1 MNLSLPPA
9 LTYEWRRSV
18 STRATAWLLAL
29 SVVFGLLASLNNL
42 LNHTPDLLVL
52 GAASHVALG
61 GPLAAALGATAIAS
75 EFRWNTART
84 LFTTFPRRHDILVA
98 KITVV
103 GGLVAAASVISS
115 VLGAAVGAF
124 SGQATGS
131 LLAWLD
137 LSMRAVLVVVGWAV
151 IGFALAALAKNTAFG
166 VLVPVAAAALGEMI
180 LVQVTKS
187 ETVASLMPFLNA
199 SAAVSAQVVTP
210 EAYQHVAIFAAW
222 ALLCLAAGV
231 LVVGR
236 RDV

>member
-42 LNHTPDLLVL
+42 LNHTPELLLL

-84 LFTTFPRRHDILVA
+84 LFTTFPRRYDILVA

-103 GGLVAAASVISS
+103 GALVAATSVISS
-115 VLGAAVGAF
+115 LLGAAVGAF
-124 SGQATGS
+124 GGQATGS
-131 LLAWLD
+131 SLAWFD
-137 LSMRAVLVVVGWAV
+137 LSLRAILVVVGWAV
-151 IGFALAALAKNTAFG
+151 IGFALAALARNTAFA
-166 VLVPVAAAALGEMI
+166 VLVPIALATLGEMI
-180 LVQVTKS
+180 ILQVTRS
-187 ETVASLMPFLNA
+187 EAVASLMPFLNA
-199 SAAVSAQVVTP
+199 SAAVSAQVGTA
-210 EAYQHVAIFAAW
+210 EAYQHLAVFAAW
-222 ALLCLAAGV
+222 ALLCLAAGL
-231 LVVGR
+231 LVAGR